1 MENKIDV
8 VIIGGGAAGF
18 FTALQIKEK
27 NPSLQ
32 IALLEKNNAC
42 LQKVKISGGGRCNVT
57 NAQTNPDILSEG
69 YPRGQAF
76 LKPAFRRF
84 GSKETQSWFQKK
96 GVRLKTEPDGRVF
109 PVTDSSQTIIDL
121 FQRLAHEGNIRI
133 LTGTRVLSFEKE
145 KDTWQVTTDKSTFI
159 CSHLVVT
166 SGSDK
171 RMWEILETMKMPIVS
186 PVPSLFTFQIQ
197 ENSLLELQGVSFPQV
212 VIEWTKEKLK
222 TKGGLLITHWGLSGP
237 AVLRLS
243 AWGAI
248 SWAREGYKGEIKVNW
263 LLENTEKKVLDFFR
277 TCAQESPKKQ
287 VYNTPFP
294 GISVRFWKFLCV
306 RAGISTFMNWSEFGK
321 KQKQALCREII
332 ASPFQV
338 NGKGVFKEEFVTA
351 GGIDLDAID
360 PNTFAWKSDSSLFF
374 AGEVLNIDAITGG
387 YNFQA
392 AWTGAWHVAQS
403 IAPLIPK

>member
-1 MENKIDV
+1 MQVENKIDV

-32 IALLEKNNAC
+32 IILIEKNNAC

-57 NAQTNPDILSEG
+57 NAQTNPDKLSEG
-69 YPRGQAF
+69 YPRGQEF
-76 LKPAFRRF
+76 LKSAFHRF
-84 GSKETQSWFQKK
+84 GSKETQAWFHKN
-96 GVRLKTEPDGRVF
+96 GVKLKTEPDGRVF
-109 PVTDSSQTIIDL
+109 PSTDSSQTIIDL
-121 FQRLAHEGNIRI
+121 FYRLAQKSNCQI
-133 LTGTRVLSFEKE
+133 LTSTRVLSFQKKQECWCVE
-145 KDTWQVTTDKSTFI
+145 TDTSTFL
-159 CSHLVVT
+159 CSYLVVT

-171 RMWEILETMKMPIVS
+171 RMWETLGNLGLPIVS

-197 ENSLLELQGVSFPQV
+197 EKNLLDLQGVSFPNV
-212 VIEWTKEKLK
+212 VVEWTKEKLK
-222 TKGGLLITHWGLSGP
+222 TKGGLLITHWGISGP

-263 LLENTEKKVLDFFR
+263 LGENTEKQVLDFFQA
-277 TCAQESPKKQ
+277 CAQESPKKQ
-287 VYNTPFP
+287 IFNTPFP
-294 GISVRFWKFLCV
+294 GISQRFWKFLCI
-306 RAGISTFMNWSEFGK
+306 RAGISNFMNWAEFGK
-321 KQKQALCREII
+321 KQKQALCRELI

-351 GGIDLDAID
+351 GGIELDSID
-360 PNTFAWKSDSSLFF
+360 PTTFAWKSDSSLFF

-403 IAPLIPK
+403 ITK

>member
-57 NAQTNPDILSEG
+57 NAQTNPEKLSEG
-69 YPRGQAF
+69 YPRGQVF
-76 LKPAFRRF
+76 LKSAFHRF
-84 GSKETQSWFQKK
+84 GSKETQAWFHRN
-96 GVRLKTEPDGRVF
+96 GVPLKTEPDGRVF
-109 PVTDSSQTIIDL
+109 PTSDSSQTIIDL
-121 FQRLAHEGNIRI
+121 FYRLAQKGNCQI
-133 LTGTRVLSFEKE
+133 LTNTRVLSFQKVQNLWRVET
-145 KDTWQVTTDKSTFI
+145 DTSTFL
-159 CSHLVVT
+159 CSYLVVT

-171 RMWEILETMKMPIVS
+171 RMWETLENLGLPIVS

-197 ENSLLELQGVSFPQV
+197 EKNLLDLQGVSFPNV
-212 VIEWTKEKLK
+212 VVEWTKEKIN

-294 GISVRFWKFLCV
+294 GISVRFWKFLCS
-306 RAGISTFMNWSEFGK
+306 RAGISNFMNWAEFGK
-321 KQKQALCREII
+321 KQRQALCRELI

-360 PNTFAWKSDSSLFF
+360 PTTFAWKSDANLFF

-403 IAPLIPK
+403 ITK

>member
-18 FTALQIKEK
+18 FTAIQIKEK
-27 NPSLQ
+27 NPSLR
-32 IALLEKNNAC
+32 IVLIEKNNAC

-57 NAQTNPDILSEG
+57 NAQTNPDKLSEG
-69 YPRGQAF
+69 YPRGQEF

-84 GSKETQSWFQKK
+84 GSKETQLWFQKN
-96 GVRLKTEPDGRVF
+96 GVRLKTEADGRVF
-109 PVTDSSQTIIDL
+109 PVTDSSQTVIDL
-121 FQRLAHEGNIRI
+121 FHRLAQKGKITV
-133 LTGTRVLSFEKE
+133 LTSTRVLSFQKEKE
-145 KDTWQVTTDKSTFI
+145 MWQVKTDQSTFH
-159 CSHLVVT
+159 CRYLVVT

-171 RMWEILETMKMPIVS
+171 RMWETLESMEIPIVS
-186 PVPSLFTFQIQ
+186 PVPSLFTFQIPDI
-197 ENSLLELQGVSFPQV
+197 ELRELQGVSFPEV
-212 VIEWTKEKLK
+212 VVEWSKEKLK

-248 SWAREGYKGEIKVNW
+248 SWAKEGYKGEIKVNW
-263 LLENTEKKVLDFFR
+263 IEENTEKKVLDFFQN
-277 TCAQESPKKQ
+277 CVNDFPKKQ
-287 VYNTPFP
+287 VFNTPFP
-294 GISVRFWKFLCV
+294 SISARFWKFLCV
-306 RAGISTFMNWSEFGK
+306 RAGIPNFMNWAEFGK
-321 KQKQALCREII
+321 KQKQSLCRELI

-351 GGIDLDAID
+351 GGIDLDAIE
-360 PNTFAWKSDSSLFF
+360 PNTFSWRSDSSLFF

-392 AWTGAWHVAQS
+392 AWTSAWHVAQS
-403 IAPLIPK
+403 ISPSVP